1 MEDPQD
7 ELNQL
12 NRKIASGTAT
22 PAEIERLVR
31 WLVALDIQ
39 RRTLSAEELTEEQ
52 ALSKTALRNRLIA
65 EEPSST
71 QEIKELKWWASAWTK
86 AAAIL
91 LVVGSISMALLHSGS
106 DPTSNIHAKNISPG
120 SQKASL
126 TLADGSVVSLSE
138 VAVGTTVALQ
148 GGIRVEKNKEGDIVY
163 HANAEHQPVSGAQNT
178 VSTPKGGHFKVTLP
192 DGSIAWL
199 NAASSIRYPL
209 QFAANERRISMTGE
223 VYFEIA
229 KKELTDQLGRKRKLP
244 FYVET
249 NRQEIQVLGTHF
261 NVNAYTDEPYTATTL
276 TEGSV
281 KVTALESGETA
292 LLKPG
297 QQAQLAKG
305 IAINNVDTEQF
316 IAWINGDFVFR
327 GEELQ
332 GVLRKVAR
340 WYDVEFD
347 CPQDLAKL
355 RFNGMVSRSQ
365 PLSTIIET
373 LQSTKKIKVTLKERR
388 IIVTD

>member
-1 MEDPQD
+1 
-7 ELNQL
+7 
-12 NRKIASGTAT
+12 
-22 PAEIERLVR
+22 
-31 WLVALDIQ
+31 
-39 RRTLSAEELTEEQ
+39 
-52 ALSKTALRNRLIA
+52 
-65 EEPSST
+65 
-71 QEIKELKWWASAWTK
+71 
-86 AAAIL
+86 
-91 LVVGSISMALLHSGS
+91 LHSGS
-106 DPTSNIHAKNISPG
+106 GPTSNIHAKNISPG

-163 HANAEHQPVSGAQNT
+163 HANADHQPVSGAQNT

-249 NRQEIQVLGTHF
+249 NQQEIQVLGTHF

-373 LQSTKKIKVTLKERR
+373 LQSTKKIKVILKERR